1 MIERYAFVYCI
12 TVPLDDLSRVLN
24 MNMFAEF
31 CLLVILSA
39 SLPLIHVIGVNQ
51 VLGSLINY
59 TQRRIL
65 NRQIVVGDRTD
76 VEYKLVT
83 LWLQSFARVSEYAHC
98 QICLQGRSNGPSGI
112 RTYMYSLSVPSNHEP
127 VSWFSENG
135 GKMSTMMWSGIH
147 MTKDHWQ

>member
-39 SLPLIHVIGVNQ
+39 SLQLIHVIGVNQ

-59 TQRRIL
+59 TQRRIV

-83 LWLQSFARVSEYAHC
+83 L
-98 QICLQGRSNGPSGI
+98 
-112 RTYMYSLSVPSNHEP
+112 
-127 VSWFSENG
+127 
-135 GKMSTMMWSGIH
+135 
-147 MTKDHWQ
+147 